1 MSQCRIRLL
10 SLMVATSLFTGGM
23 ATLAEP
29 VSAKNERKH
38 AKKANKKANKKA
50 KKKHH
55 HRRHHHEGEEEA
67 GAVSESAVSNK
78 EMDQE
83 ATTTNTQDQSGS
95 SNVQFACPAGACGPW
110 TSTNAS
116 TQGDFQSGNASAVN
130 SG

>member
-38 AKKANKKANKKA
+38 AKKANKKAK

-55 HRRHHHEGEEEA
+55 HRRHHHEGEEA

-95 SNVQFACPAGACGPW
+95 SNVQFACPPGACGPW